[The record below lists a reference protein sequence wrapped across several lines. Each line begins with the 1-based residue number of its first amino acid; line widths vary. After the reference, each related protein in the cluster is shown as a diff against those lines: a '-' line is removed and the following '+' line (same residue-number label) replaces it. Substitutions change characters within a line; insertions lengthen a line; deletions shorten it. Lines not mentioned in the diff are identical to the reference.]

1 MLRAPVQILLVRE
14 FQLLARNK
22 QFIASHIFGD
32 IFMGLVIGSLFFN
45 LDRTDFQVRVSASRH
60 CTPLL

>member
-1 MLRAPVQILLVRE
+1 MCVQILLVRE

-22 QFIASHIFGD
+22 QLVVSHIFGD

-45 LDRTDFQVRVSASRH
+45 LDRTDFQVRLLILLVTASH
-60 CTPLL
+60 CV

>member
-1 MLRAPVQILLVRE
+1 VCVQILLVRE

-22 QFIASHIFGD
+22 QLVVSHIFGD

-45 LDRTDFQVRVSASRH
+45 LDRTDFQVRLLILLVTASH
-60 CTPLL
+60 CV